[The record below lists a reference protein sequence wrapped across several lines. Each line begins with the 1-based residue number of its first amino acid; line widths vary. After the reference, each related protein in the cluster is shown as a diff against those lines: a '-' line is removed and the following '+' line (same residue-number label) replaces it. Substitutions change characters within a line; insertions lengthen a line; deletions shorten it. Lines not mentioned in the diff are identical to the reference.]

1 MRIRRIQ
8 NSPAATLLDVRFS
21 FKECLM
27 RRFWIAL
34 SIAAL
39 FAAIPAQ
46 AQSICRDGTTS
57 KATGRGACSHHG
69 GVAKA
74 SDPKPAGKSTGDI
87 VLPTTPT
94 PRASAQAQE
103 RASDNSRVSEQGG
116 VKVWV
121 NTKSGVY
128 HCLGTRWYGATKNGE
143 YSTERQARAAGN
155 RPAYGRSC
163 S

>member
-1 MRIRRIQ
+1 
-8 NSPAATLLDVRFS
+8 
-21 FKECLM
+21 M

-34 SIAAL
+34 SVAAL
-39 FAAIPAQ
+39 FSATVAQ

-57 KATGRGACSHHG
+57 KASGRGACSHHG
-69 GVAKA
+69 GAAKTA
-74 SDPKPAGKSTGDI
+74 KPAPPATRGSSSDI
-87 VLPTTPT
+87 VLPTNPT
-94 PRASAQAQE
+94 PRTSTRAQE
-103 RASDNSRVSEQGG
+103 RASDNSRVSEQSSG

-128 HCLGTRWYGATKNGE
+128 HCPGTRWYGATKSGQ
-143 YSTERQARAAGN
+143 YMTEGQAKAAGD